1 MVSSP
6 TIPVVLFQSRFRR
19 WRDRDLDI
27 LVEVDPNP
35 STFPDYYVPPISL
48 EQRTYVHDSHHDSH
62 AAANRSS
69 DSGAL
74 QPVGD
79 GSHGGSQNGEP
90 ERSGDHDC
98 FPTTVREAQTVLF
111 DPPVERNRA
120 AVRKNNMVEDQ
131 LQAGRDLFLLVCRAG
146 GCDGAVQ
153 PCPLRESKFSIDG
166 QRAKD
171 VCFHSV
177 ALARRLAADGFV
189 QASEECFSGQKGLRL
204 GQGETAR
211 ERAQCKNDA
220 CRRNRSDSKRSRSGW
235 LIRANPR
242 KDLGQAYGATS
253 TRPLRVTPVAA

>member
-6 TIPVVLFQSRFRR
+6 TIPVVLYQSRFRR

-35 STFPDYYVPPISL
+35 STFPDYYVPPITL

-79 GSHGGSQNGEP
+79 GSHGGPQNGEP

-98 FPTTVREAQTVLF
+98 FPTTVRKAQTVLF

-131 LQAGRDLFLLVCRAG
+131 LQAGRDLLLLVCRAG

-153 PCPLRESKFSIDG
+153 PCALRESKFSIDG

-171 VCFHSV
+171 VRFHSV
-177 ALARRLAADGFV
+177 ALARRLA
-189 QASEECFSGQKGLRL
+189 
-204 GQGETAR
+204 TP
-211 ERAQCKNDA
+211 
-220 CRRNRSDSKRSRSGW
+220 SKRARSVSPARSVSDWGKAK
-235 LIRANPR
+235 LRESEPSVRTMHAAATGVPR
-242 KDLGQAYGATS
+242 SA
-253 TRPLRVTPVAA
+253 RVLAGSCGRIP